1 MDRFAHGV
9 CVPER
14 SIRTGM
20 FKTMTHTTSDR
31 AVRRRPRVG
40 GDHGSSTR
48 SPVIGTD
55 RSRQSA
61 HRAGGMA
68 TDIDPH
74 GPSDPHFAYLTRS
87 FD

>member
-1 MDRFAHGV
+1 MDRFAHSVGV
-9 CVPER
+9 RDGSGREG
-14 SIRTGM
+14 I
-20 FKTMTHTTSDR
+20 KTMTRKTQDR
-31 AVRRRPRVG
+31 VVRRRRDLD

-61 HRAGGMA
+61 HRAGG
-68 TDIDPH
+68 TRTETDPH
-74 GPSDPHFAYLTRS
+74 GPSDPRFAYLTRS